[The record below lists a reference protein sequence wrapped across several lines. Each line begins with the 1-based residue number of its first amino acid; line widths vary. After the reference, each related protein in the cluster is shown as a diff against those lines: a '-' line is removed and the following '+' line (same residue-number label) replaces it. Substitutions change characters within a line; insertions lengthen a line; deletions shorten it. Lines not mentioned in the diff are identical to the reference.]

1 MNDFKTHTVYLFFS
15 FLFFSSLFDVTSL
28 LLPFHRYS
36 GGYNAVHP
44 TILMFWQVVSE
55 MTPAEQRDLL
65 KFVTSCSR
73 PPLLGF
79 GYLYSLLFA
88 SLSCVMYVTC
98 HMSHVTCHMSHVTC
112 VMYVMFMIL
121 SFENDAR
128 YLYPR
133 FCIHV
138 SRSDE
143 MDIVDQYLPSASTCM
158 NLLKLPQY
166 SNKKALREK
175 LLYLFSLL
183 PLSPVPPPLS
193 CPLSHPPSPSFF
205 SFPLCRSS

>member
-1 MNDFKTHTVYLFFS
+1 
-15 FLFFSSLFDVTSL
+15 
-28 LLPFHRYS
+28 
-36 GGYNAVHP
+36 
-44 TILMFWQVVSE
+44 MFWQVVSE

-88 SLSCVMYVTC
+88 SLSCVMYVTCHMSHVTC

-183 PLSPVPPPLS
+183 PLSPVPCLTLPPL
-193 CPLSHPPSPSFF
+193 PF
-205 SFPLCRSS
+205 SLFHCAVHLRLFKICYFQWGWV

>member
-1 MNDFKTHTVYLFFS
+1 
-15 FLFFSSLFDVTSL
+15 
-28 LLPFHRYS
+28 
-36 GGYNAVHP
+36 
-44 TILMFWQVVSE
+44 
-55 MTPAEQRDLL
+55 
-65 KFVTSCSR
+65 
-73 PPLLGF
+73 
-79 GYLYSLLFA
+79 
-88 SLSCVMYVTC
+88 MY
-98 HMSHVTCHMSHVTC
+98 VTCHMSHVTC

-121 SFENDAR
+121 SFENDTR

-193 CPLSHPPSPSFF
+193 CPLSSPVSPSLPFLFLF
-205 SFPLCRSS
+205 SIVPFILDSSRYAISSGAGFDLS

>member
-1 MNDFKTHTVYLFFS
+1 MT
-15 FLFFSSLFDVTSL
+15 SSNSSPAALVL
-28 LLPFHRYS
+28 LSWVLGIF
-36 GGYNAVHP
+36 
-44 TILMFWQVVSE
+44 ILYF
-55 MTPAEQRDLL
+55 
-65 KFVTSCSR
+65 C
-73 PPLLGF
+73 
-79 GYLYSLLFA
+79 

-98 HMSHVTCHMSHVTC
+98 HVSHVTC
-112 VMYVMFMIL
+112 VMYVMVMIL
-121 SFENDAR
+121 LFENDAR

-183 PLSPVPPPLS
+183 PLS
-193 CPLSHPPSPSFF
+193 CPSPSLLSPILPCLTLPPLPF
-205 SFPLCRSS
+205 SLFHCAVHLRLFKICYFQWGWV